1 MVRVI
6 TQDTYDEV
14 VKENMEEFD
23 MSAEEAI
30 KEAIAQFEAQVFS
43 KFIYDKITNNLNN
56 DYNKVNNNSLN
67 IFRNF
72 PCF

>member
-23 MSAEEAI
+23 MSAEDAI
-30 KEAIAQFEAQVFS
+30 KEAIAQFEAQVFG
-43 KFIYDKITNNLNN
+43 DL
-56 DYNKVNNNSLN
+56 
-67 IFRNF
+67 
-72 PCF
+72 P

>member
-23 MSAEEAI
+23 MSAEEAV
-30 KEAIAQFEAQVFS
+30 KEATAQFEAQVFG
-43 KFIYDKITNNLNN
+43 KL
-56 DYNKVNNNSLN
+56 L
-67 IFRNF
+67 
-72 PCF
+72 